1 MEPTAAPPEQKPLE
15 VEDGGKAEKKGTGR
29 KRLGKADMEKRRPR
43 KRALVYLPERDG
55 EVEIQE
61 LRPGDMNEITDKCM
75 IRKPHSDPKLAALGM
90 KESDYDGKKRAAY
103 IIAKGLLDENG
114 KPMYY
119 GDDYIYGAEKILG
132 EFSNAEQDLLYREIA
147 RVSGIDKEGRELAG
161 KGSEQTP
168 SGEPSAP
175 SPSTT

>member
-1 MEPTAAPPEQKPLE
+1 MEPTAAPE
-15 VEDGGKAEKKGTGR
+15 KAPDITEAKDEKKPAGR
-29 KRLGKADMEKRRPR
+29 KKLTKADMEKRRAR
-43 KRALVYLPERDG
+43 KRASVYLPERDG
-55 EVEIQE
+55 EVDIQE

-119 GDDYIYGAEKILG
+119 GEDYVYGAEKVLS
-132 EFSNAEQDLLYREIA
+132 EYSNAEQDLLYREIA
-147 RVSGIDKEGRELAG
+147 RISGIDKEGRELSG
-161 KGSEQTP
+161 KGSEPTP
-168 SGEPSAP
+168 SGEPSA
-175 SPSTT
+175 T

>member
-1 MEPTAAPPEQKPLE
+1 MEPTAAPPEKQPLE
-15 VEDGGKAEKKGTGR
+15 VEDGGKTDKKAGK

-43 KRALVYLPERDG
+43 KRELVYLPERDG

-90 KESDYDGKKRAAY
+90 KESDYEGKKRAAY
-103 IIAKGLLDENG
+103 IIAKGLLDEHG

-119 GDDYIYGAEKILG
+119 GDDYIYGAEKVLS
-132 EFSNAEQDLLYREIA
+132 EYSNAEQDLLYRAIA
-147 RVSGIDKEGRELAG
+147 RLSGVDKEGRELAG

-168 SGEPSAP
+168 SGEPSVA
-175 SPSTT
+175 

>member
-1 MEPTAAPPEQKPLE
+1 MEPSSAPPEQKPGLE
-15 VEDGGKAEKKGTGR
+15 VEDGGKTEKATGR
-29 KRLGKADMEKRRPR
+29 KRLGKADMQKRRPR

-103 IIAKGLLDENG
+103 IIAKGLLDEFG
-114 KPMYY
+114 KTMYR
-119 GDDYIYGAEKILG
+119 GEDYISGAEYVLA

-147 RVSGIDKEGRELAG
+147 KVSGIDKEGRDLAG

-175 SPSTT
+175 SPSTI

>member
-1 MEPTAAPPEQKPLE
+1 MEPTAAPEQKALE
-15 VEDGGKAEKKGTGR
+15 VEDGGKNDKKAGK
-29 KRLGKADMEKRRPR
+29 KRLGKSDMEKRRAR
-43 KRALVYLPERDG
+43 KKATVYLPERDG
-55 EVEIQE
+55 EVGVQE

-103 IIAKGLLDENG
+103 IIAKGILDEND
-114 KPMYY
+114 KAMYY
-119 GDDYIYGAEKILG
+119 GDDYIYGAEKVLS
-132 EFSNAEQDLLYREIA
+132 EYSNAEQDLLYREIA
-147 RVSGIDKEGRELAG
+147 RLSGIDKEGRELAG

-175 SPSTT
+175 